1 MYNNIKRGRL
11 TRLKENI
18 KLNTIK
24 IYLAESGRIADLR
37 KDFPLY
43 QGQFQNK
50 LLNVFVPTSILAPM
64 YSIQHYIGQI
74 SGATEPIAE
83 TLDTFV
89 SEHTYPARGSEI
101 GDVIEWHDTDNN
113 LFYTFVFS
121 DGDTWQKTQVDSFG
135 TLNSIAGTSVK
146 IGMTGVERNGK
157 IYTSKSYFMRYLKT
171 MVYQGTEYALYERK
185 LPKEFTAISGQGTNA
200 PILTINVV
208 NVDTQDNTILS
219 IVTSQTCSLD
229 VMPSTIL
236 DQDATIEPTEFE
248 SITAQLNTI
257 TATLDL
263 KQNKEDALLDTQ
275 NDNVVGAINEVNQR
289 STINTQHIEENR
301 QDIARNRN
309 DIDFLIENM
318 QLSEEYLGQITGAT
332 LPTQEQLTNYV
343 QTHEGR
349 VPKSG
354 DVIIFILT
362 ISDATD
368 KNYKYYFTAG
378 GWEGYEIPPMESA
391 SNDTLGLIEGTYG
404 IGLDYD
410 VLFDIS
416 GGQILHIYIKNNLG
430 IYVDLKDY
438 IAELNQ
444 DIEDIISGDMPV
456 GEALRAMSD
465 ILGNNI
471 ATTYLTKQ
479 LGATKQYVRDY
490 SLPRE
495 FNDVYYLSSDGTK
508 YQKNVST
515 HTSQITTNAV
525 GDFTL
530 YSAILTNDAEFE
542 LSGKNGYSNTIYIS
556 ADVDTTVSFRMETSH
571 GKSFGTEAPAL
582 YATLNVELTPPIQLR
597 AGEIQKI
604 TLGSPFLYLE
614 DKVLNV
620 VENDT
625 IKQTFK
631 VITQSSTP
639 TTFTLYSNSTYPT
652 IFNLTT
658 QSYTLSAVE
667 ENIGKTIFLGADGII
682 EAGNVVFTVANH
694 ESYEEFL
701 TNQRE
706 FILTAHLPLVG
717 SVDDSAA
724 VRITFGDTV
733 YNVYSFMKGGDTP
746 LTFGELKS
754 VLSYDQNIGYN
765 LYLNVIF
772 LETSD
777 YVGFVINPAA
787 ITANQLAN
795 IIGDTD
801 TIVHS
806 LDDSGTKLQLNLSA
820 AQLFEFSRALKRPL
834 VPSIET
840 KLVAISTSNSQ
851 ISLSLGEN
859 LYIED
864 DELRAVGPSDSDW
877 TASYQKLT
885 NKPRMDTTNTGRLNP
900 NGSETISGVIN
911 LHRVSKTGSLA
922 DAIQDSTHRT
932 VTDNEKTTWNNKSDF
947 DGSFSSLTNVPTA
960 SEGVAGV
967 IQIAT
972 DQEAETG
979 TNTTKAVNPKQLLTA
994 IQGLGNVFDLKGT
1007 KATVQDLPS
1016 TGNEIG
1022 DVWYV
1027 VSEQVG
1033 YIWLNDGTQ
1042 DKWEQFGSPI
1052 DLSGYVQYV
1061 DIINN
1066 LTSTSTN
1073 KALSA
1078 YQGKVLNDLITALQ
1092 TSVTNLNNNKA
1103 NTTDLANY
1111 LALSGGT
1118 MQGDINLS
1126 TSRGFS
1132 ATTTSGN
1139 NYDIFRVDSAN
1150 RNIIVGGTYP
1160 ALQLKGL
1167 NERPTYN
1174 DNDIA
1179 LLSDVTSL
1187 SNRVGDLETQV
1198 GDISSVLDAINGEV
1212 I

>member
-1 MYNNIKRGRL
+1 M
-11 TRLKENI
+11 
-18 KLNTIK
+18 NTIK
-24 IYLAESGRIADLR
+24 IYLTESGRVADLR
-37 KDFPLY
+37 KDFPLFK
-43 QGQFQNK
+43 GQFQNK
-50 LLNVFVPTSILAPM
+50 LLNVLVPTSILAPM

-83 TLDTFV
+83 TLNTFV
-89 SEHTYPARGSEI
+89 MEHTYPARGSEI
-101 GDVIEWHDTDNN
+101 GDVIEWHDTEND

-208 NVDTQDNTILS
+208 NVDTQNNAILS

-236 DQDATIEPTEFE
+236 DQDTAIEPTEFE
-248 SITAQLNTI
+248 NLTAQLNTI

-263 KQNKEDALLDTQ
+263 KQNKEDPLLDTQ

-289 STINTQHIEENR
+289 STINSQHIEENR
-301 QDIARNRN
+301 QDIAKNRN

-318 QLSEEYLGQITGAT
+318 QLSDEYLGQITGET

-362 ISDATD
+362 IPDATD
-368 KNYKYYFTAG
+368 KNYKYYFTAR

-404 IGLDYD
+404 VGLDYD

-444 DIEDIISGDMPV
+444 NVEDIISGDMPV
-456 GEALRAMSD
+456 GEALKAISD
-465 ILGNNI
+465 GLGNNI
-471 ATTYLTKQ
+471 TETYLTKNI
-479 LGATKQYVRDY
+479 GATKQYVRDY

-495 FNDVYYLSSDGTK
+495 FNDVYYLSSDGTE
-508 YQKNVST
+508 YYKNVST
-515 HTSQITTNAV
+515 HTSEVTTNAV
-525 GDFTL
+525 GDFL
-530 YSAILTNDAEFE
+530 IYGARLVNDAEFE
-542 LSGKNGYSNTIYIS
+542 LSSKNGYSNTIYLS
-556 ADVDTTVSFRMETSH
+556 ADVDTTVSFRMTTNH
-571 GKSFGTEAPAL
+571 GKYLGADTPYFYT
-582 YATLNVELTPPIQLR
+582 TLNVELTPPIKLT

-620 VENDT
+620 TENDIIT
-625 IKQTFK
+625 QALA
-631 VITQSSTP
+631 VVTQSSTP
-639 TTFTLYSNSTYPT
+639 TTFTLYSTSTYPT
-652 IFNLTT
+652 MFNLTT

-717 SVDDSAA
+717 LVDDSAV

-772 LETSD
+772 LDTSD
-777 YVGFVINPAA
+777 IKGFAINPAV
-787 ITANQLAN
+787 ITPATNTDIGIVKGSTTDGQISVNNDNTMALN
-795 IIGDTD
+795 GYDSII
-801 TIVHS
+801 S
-806 LDDSGTKLQLNLSA
+806 RLDALDGNVYEKLQITLSNFYNDGEDNLPYPNVAEMQQIFNACLNKQDFQLSYSDGENGIVS
-820 AQLFEFSRALKRPL
+820 F
-834 VPSIET
+834 
-840 KLVAISTSNSQ
+840 
-851 ISLSLGEN
+851 ISLTYDYMSIDVGVSVINTVLVLAVDAGYPRSASE
-859 LYIED
+859 
-864 DELRAVGPSDSDW
+864 RAVKFI
-877 TASYQKLT
+877 YV
-885 NKPRMDTTNTGRLNP
+885 
-900 NGSETISGVIN
+900 NGV
-911 LHRVSKTGSLA
+911 
-922 DAIQDSTHRT
+922 
-932 VTDNEKTTWNNKSDF
+932 
-947 DGSFSSLTNVPTA
+947 
-960 SEGVAGV
+960 
-967 IQIAT
+967 
-972 DQEAETG
+972 
-979 TNTTKAVNPKQLLTA
+979 
-994 IQGLGNVFDLKGT
+994 
-1007 KATVQDLPS
+1007 
-1016 TGNEIG
+1016 
-1022 DVWYV
+1022 
-1027 VSEQVG
+1027 
-1033 YIWLNDGTQ
+1033 
-1042 DKWEQFGSPI
+1042 
-1052 DLSGYVQYV
+1052 
-1061 DIINN
+1061 
-1066 LTSTSTN
+1066 TSTSSEQFTN
-1073 KALSA
+1073 
-1078 YQGKVLNDLITALQ
+1078 V
-1092 TSVTNLNNNKA
+1092 SVDNVQSIPKI
-1103 NTTDLANY
+1103 NTTLVAED
-1111 LALSGGT
+1111 SVSVEKFGG
-1118 MQGDINLS
+1118 
-1126 TSRGFS
+1126 
-1132 ATTTSGN
+1132 
-1139 NYDIFRVDSAN
+1139 
-1150 RNIIVGGTYP
+1150 
-1160 ALQLKGL
+1160 
-1167 NERPTYN
+1167 
-1174 DNDIA
+1174 
-1179 LLSDVTSL
+1179 VTSL
-1187 SNRVGDLETQV
+1187 SANQYDTLYTNGSINVSGTTLPYNNATLYVTPKNDFKSIEFTQT
-1198 GDISSVLDAINGEV
+1198 GQVLTSTTSTTGHILVLIEFDTEGVHYGADFVLHPYDGSMCLVSYRFLNYDGTAFLDENGLV
-1212 I
+1212 NVNIPDGLAFTNVKAHYIRLGG